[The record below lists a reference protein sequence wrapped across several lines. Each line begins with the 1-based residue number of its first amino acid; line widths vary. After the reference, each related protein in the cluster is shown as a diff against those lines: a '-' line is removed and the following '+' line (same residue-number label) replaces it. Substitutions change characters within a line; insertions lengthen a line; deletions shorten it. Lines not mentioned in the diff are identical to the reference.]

1 MEVWDK
7 RRRLMYEYVD
17 SRELDRYRRDCSNT
31 MTQLRDE
38 LNRQYD
44 IVTQFTLVGSGSHA
58 RKLVTRNGNGP
69 FDLDYNLIIVRMPNE
84 YWDNLGSLKETV
96 RRTLHQIEK
105 NEWFSDGKDSTSV
118 ITALLHFKDT
128 PQIEFSFDIAILA
141 KNESD
146 NFCRLIHNKRY
157 NQYTW
162 NEVPSSHNVRNKADE
177 LKSDGYW
184 GDVRKLYLDK
194 KNMYLRRGDFNHP
207 SFVVYVET
215 INELYSRIYR

>member
-1 MEVWDK
+1 
-7 RRRLMYEYVD
+7 MYEYVD
-17 SRELDRYRRDCSNT
+17 SHELDRYRRDCSNT

-38 LNRQYD
+38 LNRKYD

-69 FDLDYNLIIVRMPNE
+69 FDLDYNLIIVHMPNK
-84 YWDNLGSLKETV
+84 YWDDLGLLKETV
-96 RRTLHQIEK
+96 RRTLNQIEK

-128 PQIEFSFDIAILA
+128 PQIEFSFDIAIFA
-141 KNESD
+141 KNQSG
-146 NFCRLIHNKRY
+146 NFCRLIHNKWY

-162 NEVPSSHNVRNKADE
+162 NEVPSSHNVRDKADL

>member
-1 MEVWDK
+1 
-7 RRRLMYEYVD
+7 MYEYVD

-58 RKLVTRNGNGP
+58 RKLVTRNGDGP
-69 FDLDYNLIIVRMPNE
+69 FDLDYNLIIVRMPNR
-84 YWDNLGSLKETV
+84 YWDNLGLLKETV
-96 RRTLHQIEK
+96 RRTLNQIEK

-141 KNESD
+141 KNQNG
-146 NFCRLIHNKRY
+146 NFCRLIHNKWY

-162 NEVPSSHNVRNKADE
+162 NEVPSSHNVRNKADD

>member
-1 MEVWDK
+1 
-7 RRRLMYEYVD
+7 MYEYVD

-69 FDLDYNLIIVRMPNE
+69 FDLDYNLIIVHMPNK
-84 YWDNLGSLKETV
+84 YWDDLGLLKETV
-96 RRTLHQIEK
+96 RRTLNQIEK

-141 KNESD
+141 KNQSG
-146 NFCRLIHNKRY
+146 NFCRLIHNKWY

-162 NEVPSSHNVRNKADE
+162 NEVPSSHNVRGKADL

-194 KNMYLRRGDFNHP
+194 KNMYLCRRDFNHP